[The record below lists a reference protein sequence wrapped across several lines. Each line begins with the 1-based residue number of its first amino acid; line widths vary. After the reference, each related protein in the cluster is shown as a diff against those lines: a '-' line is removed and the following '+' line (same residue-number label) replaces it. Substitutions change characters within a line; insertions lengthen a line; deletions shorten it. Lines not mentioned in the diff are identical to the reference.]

1 VKSAVAHVGAP
12 DSPEYDPSMSQAK
25 DRITITVDPQ
35 VRAYVERLVEAGRA
49 TSVSAAFNEAMTE
62 RMNRDRRVRALWKAK
77 VAQAEAQADHAKVDR
92 MIAHVDEKLA
102 RFADE

>member
-1 VKSAVAHVGAP
+1 MRSAVAPMGAP
-12 DSPEYDPSMSQAK
+12 DSPEYDPSMSQTK

-35 VRAYVERLVEAGRA
+35 VRAYVERLVEAGRV

-62 RMNRDRRVRALWKAK
+62 RINRDRRVRALWKAK
-77 VAQAEAQADHAKVDR
+77 VAQAEAQADHAKVER
-92 MIAHVDEKLA
+92 MIAHLDEQLA